1 MIENLGNNTMKPFC
15 GNELYSIPHSYLEG
29 NKKNRVQPAFRGVTE
44 ELSKRFYKTQAEI
57 IDEFIKDPKSKGIA
71 GQLPT
76 NWLAKIKADTPE
88 LREEIIQK
96 VFMSIRSAVKHL
108 KPYNAPVK
116 SKEYRIHKANL
127 ENKRLKEASE
137 YLSKSLRH
145 FGILEETNSVNFKI
159 LKVSGNF
166 TKRAYVLQEKG
177 KNPTLEKLFIK
188 SFKEITPLSST
199 ADYNGKY
206 SEVAHWLYLNNKTKS
221 PYFSKVYW
229 GDTEG
234 RFMALEYETPPK
246 HISPIVKFKSNYEN
260 IYKFAADFYRQTG
273 IELSNLF
280 EKGIKPGIINK
291 FGKFEPAKKEA
302 LIMNYL
308 QQLLKEYNLHH
319 TDLHNQNAI
328 IGKDKSGHAIVK
340 IVDIGGLVEL

>member
-1 MIENLGNNTMKPFC
+1 MC
-15 GNELYSIPHSYLEG
+15 
-29 NKKNRVQPAFRGVTE
+29 
-44 ELSKRFYKTQAEI
+44 
-57 IDEFIKDPKSKGIA
+57 
-71 GQLPT
+71 
-76 NWLAKIKADTPE
+76 
-88 LREEIIQK
+88 
-96 VFMSIRSAVKHL
+96 IRD
-108 KPYNAPVK
+108 
-116 SKEYRIHKANL
+116 R
-127 ENKRLKEASE
+127 
-137 YLSKSLRH
+137 
-145 FGILEETNSVNFKI
+145 
-159 LKVSGNF
+159 
-166 TKRAYVLQEKG
+166 
-177 KNPTLEKLFIK
+177 
-188 SFKEITPLSST
+188 SST